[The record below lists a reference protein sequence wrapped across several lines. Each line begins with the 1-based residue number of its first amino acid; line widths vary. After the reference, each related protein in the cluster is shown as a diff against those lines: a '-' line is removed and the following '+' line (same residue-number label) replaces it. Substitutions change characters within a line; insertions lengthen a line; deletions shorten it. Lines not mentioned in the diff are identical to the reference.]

1 MSQTITEEEFQKR
14 MVSYKN
20 KVLAEQARRAE
31 EKKIVSIDAALE
43 AQLKHFERLAEQ
55 SREFTQLH
63 SAWAAGKAQTIECPL
78 HKIQRPINW
87 ERSQRRSY
95 DEHEMI
101 LVYKPC
107 PNCLAARNTLD
118 SSQWLKRLGV
128 PANLLHCAFDNFVCK
143 NQEDTENLETAK
155 TFARA
160 RRGFLVM
167 LGEKRGNGKS
177 HLTVSILREIQKGN
191 FVEGMTLFSQL
202 HGGFERRERALSRC
216 KDSPCLAVDEFGLS
230 HGYDDELA
238 FTHEIFNHR
247 HGEKLKTI
255 ITGNFANKN
264 EFYKAIGARM
274 TDRLSESGFKMCWF
288 TGDSRRPERKQ
299 AYFDETTDEV
309 K

>member
-1 MSQTITEEEFQKR
+1 MSQQISEEEFQKR
-14 MVSYKN
+14 MVSYTN
-20 KVLAEQARRAE
+20 KVRAEAARRAE

-55 SREFTQLH
+55 SREFTELH
-63 SAWAAGKAQTIECPL
+63 VAWAATKPQTVECPL
-78 HKIQRPINW
+78 HKVQRPINW

-95 DEHEMI
+95 DEHQMV

-107 PNCLAARNTLD
+107 PSCLAARSTLD

-128 PANLLHCAFDNFVCK
+128 PTNLLHCSFDNFICN
-143 NQEDTENLETAK
+143 NQEETENLETAK

-167 LGEKRGNGKS
+167 LGEKFGNGKS
-177 HLTVSILREIQKGN
+177 HLTVSIMREMQRGN
-191 FVEGMTLFSQL
+191 FIEGPTLFSQL
-202 HGGFERRERALSRC
+202 HGGFERRERIISRC
-216 KDSPCLAVDEFGLS
+216 KESYCLAVDDFGLS

-238 FTHEIFNHR
+238 FTHQIFNHR

-255 ITGNFANKN
+255 ITGNFKNKAD
-264 EFYKAIGARM
+264 FFKVIGARM
-274 TDRLSESGFKMCWF
+274 ESRLTESGFKMCWF
-288 TGDSRRPERKQ
+288 TGDSRRPAMKQ
-299 AYFDETTDEV
+299 AYFDESTDEV